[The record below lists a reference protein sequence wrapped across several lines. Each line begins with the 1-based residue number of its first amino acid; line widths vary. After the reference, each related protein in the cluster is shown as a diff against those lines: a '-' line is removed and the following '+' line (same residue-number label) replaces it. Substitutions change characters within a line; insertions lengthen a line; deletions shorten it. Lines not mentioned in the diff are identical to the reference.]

1 MRLNKIFCL
10 ISSGLVLFSCVKH
23 EVIPAPEHTVDL
35 TYSFSGVVDNDTI
48 SLSADNLDYT
58 CLPTQEKNLVS
69 PPLLS
74 SAIYYSRISSTLSTQ
89 SIQIGL
95 GEIQWDRTSG
105 DDPVLSTFNT
115 FFTGVSNAFPS
126 YNDNCSS
133 GFKVI
138 YTDELGSVYTSR
150 ADSSTYKDVKFSNIR
165 QDSDATGDYSKFTST
180 FNCYVYYESGTLPL
194 QGKDS
199 LKIQMGRLKGYFKR

>member
-1 MRLNKIFCL
+1 MEENNSYVSAFRWR
-10 ISSGLVLFSCVKH
+10 VKP
-23 EVIPAPEHTVDL
+23 V
-35 TYSFSGVVDNDTI
+35 YSAYGKTAKPRGTNGVWW
-48 SLSADNLDYT
+48 
-58 CLPTQEKNLVS
+58 
-69 PPLLS
+69 LS
-74 SAIYYSRISSTLSTQ
+74 S
-89 SIQIGL
+89 
-95 GEIQWDRTSG
+95 
-105 DDPVLSTFNT
+105 FNT
-115 FFTGVSNAFPS
+115 FFTGVANAFPS